1 MFPIG
6 LVDVTF
12 LVVESNLNVMKATLL
27 NMNLNHKSAFI
38 TSIVMHHERSKIVV
52 ISMLILINF
61 IDLPAQSKLSKRI
74 VFNIVIMNI

>member
-12 LVVESNLNVMKATLL
+12 LVAKSNLNVMKATLL
-27 NMNLNHKSAFI
+27 KMNLNHQSAFT

-61 IDLPAQSKLSKRI
+61 IDLPTQSNLSKRI